1 MNNYTQIEYVTNG
14 GQFKIAYAECKS
26 SDLKFVYA
34 KSTKS
39 KRKTDLIIHFDFVVS
54 SIDLIKEIETVY
66 ENENSYT
73 LTEEERGYFGI

>member
-1 MNNYTQIEYVTNG
+1 MSSYTQIEYVNNG
-14 GQFKIAYAECKS
+14 GQYKIAYAKCKS

-39 KRKTDLIIHFDFVVS
+39 KRNTDLIIHFDFIVS
-54 SIDLIKEIETVY
+54 SLDLIKEIETFY